1 MTDKDNTVDI
11 FSRKKLSSI
20 EAEKE
25 SAKKHE
31 QEEFK
36 KAAQILLNQYQE
48 MLDNGT
54 LRGISLLGVREGA
67 IITPRSMFIDMA
79 SLHALQ
85 FAAKEN
91 EICLHE
97 YLADCYGLREV
108 GYEEE

>member
-25 SAKKHE
+25 STRKHE

-48 MLDNGT
+48 MLNAGT
-54 LRGISLLGVREGA
+54 LRGISLLGVSEGA
-67 IITPRSMFIDMA
+67 ILTPRSMFIDMT

-91 EICLHE
+91 EIALHE
-97 YLADCYGLREV
+97 YLADCYGLREAV
-108 GYEEE
+108 YEEE